1 MRVSLARGQMIKAAP
16 AHAGTAFSPGNKCSR
31 ESVRTLIAIRATPM
45 IVGSSFFH
53 RLTDF
58 RSGGRN
64 TSNAPS
70 ASSHARR
77 WARKKADFGSVPVR
91 CERRHDDLDRLSFF
105 V

>member
-1 MRVSLARGQMIKAAP
+1 MNRIAGRDSMWLTRLSPPRGQMIKAAP
-16 AHAGTAFSPGNKCSR
+16 THAGMAFSPGNACSR
-31 ESVRTLIAIRATPM
+31 ESVRTLMAISATPM

-53 RLTDF
+53 LLADF

-91 CERRHDDLDRLSFF
+91 
-105 V
+105 